1 MIGAVPVPLPVCY
14 NEVCRFF
21 RQHDRTQ
28 GPEVKGLKVSAKSL
42 TWSAAAILVLLSILT
57 PLNVVSSLLMMTPF
71 VVLYTMLKPG
81 AFAAHIVPIAVIA
94 FLLSGSYGPV
104 VLMLGLFFLVPSM
117 VMGHLYKKGKPAKT
131 VVITGFVV
139 ILAELLLELAIFS
152 SQLDFKDEVISLLTD
167 SLKQF
172 ETNGMFSEGW
182 AAQNATSLTEALI
195 TALPM
200 MLLLTAFFLTTVT
213 HGLSRKA
220 LRTVG
225 FEAPSLPKAKDW
237 MMPRSLVLYY
247 LIASVASFV
256 MTEESG
262 GYWYVA
268 ITNLI
273 PILQFLF
280 LIQAIGFV
288 FFLANAKRWPR
299 IAPFLLCIP
308 LLLFIQPLFLIGMLD
323 VAFPLRRYFVKE

>member
-1 MIGAVPVPLPVCY
+1 M
-14 NEVCRFF
+14 
-21 RQHDRTQ
+21 
-28 GPEVKGLKVSAKSL
+28 KVSAKSL
-42 TWSAAAILVLLSILT
+42 TWSAAAILILLSILT

-71 VVLYTMLKPG
+71 VVLYTMLNPG

-94 FLLSGSYGPV
+94 FLLSGSYGLV
-104 VLMLGLFFLVPSM
+104 VVTLGLFFLVPSV

-139 ILAELLLELAIFS
+139 ILAELLLELAILS
-152 SQLDFKDEVISLLTD
+152 SQLDFKNEVVSLLTD
-167 SLKQF
+167 NLKQF
-172 ETNGMFSEGW
+172 ESSFSEGW
-182 AAQNATSLTEALI
+182 AAKNAESLTEAMI

-213 HGLSRKA
+213 HWLSRKA

-225 FEAPSLPKAKDW
+225 FEAPALPKAKDW

-247 LIASVASFV
+247 LIASVASFI
-256 MTEESG
+256 MTEESA

-288 FFLANAKRWPR
+288 FFLADAKRWPR
-299 IAPFLLCIP
+299 FAPFLLCIP

>member
-1 MIGAVPVPLPVCY
+1 M
-14 NEVCRFF
+14 
-21 RQHDRTQ
+21 
-28 GPEVKGLKVSAKSL
+28 KVSAKSL
-42 TWSAAAILVLLSILT
+42 TWSAAAILILLSILT

-81 AFAAHIVPIAVIA
+81 AFAAHVVPIAAIA
-94 FLLSGSYGPV
+94 FLLAGSYGPV
-104 VLMLGLFFLVPSM
+104 VVTLGLFFLVPSV

-152 SQLDFKDEVISLLTD
+152 SQLDFKDEVKSLLTE

-172 ETNGMFSEGW
+172 ETNGMFTAGW
-182 AAQNATSLTEALI
+182 AAKSAASLTDALI

-200 MLLLTAFFLTTVT
+200 MLLLTAFFFTTVT

-225 FEAPSLPKAKDW
+225 VEAPALPKAKEW

-247 LIASVASFV
+247 LIASIASFI
-256 MTEESG
+256 MTEES
-262 GYWYVA
+262 
-268 ITNLI
+268 
-273 PILQFLF
+273 
-280 LIQAIGFV
+280 
-288 FFLANAKRWPR
+288 
-299 IAPFLLCIP
+299 
-308 LLLFIQPLFLIGMLD
+308 
-323 VAFPLRRYFVKE
+323 